1 MGCHHPR
8 VRSHAS
14 ALLLACLLPLGLVAG
29 CSGDEDSP
37 SASSSSSA
45 SSSGGAA
52 GSSAEGSGSEA
63 PGSSGAVDTDA
74 PPPFNANTEP
84 DAQTQSDDAFA
95 TVTDIRIGRQDG
107 FDRVVFE
114 IGGRGTPG
122 WNVRYVDE
130 AAAQGSGEPIDVK
143 GDAILQVTLQGMG
156 LPFETGAEEWSGPDP
171 LSSDDTKNVTEEVFD
186 GTFEGTTVAFV
197 GLSGK
202 KSFRAYSLSDPTRI
216 VLDVA

>member
-1 MGCHHPR
+1 M
-8 VRSHAS
+8 
-14 ALLLACLLPLGLVAG
+14 LLACLLPLGLVAG
-29 CSGDEDSP
+29 CSGDEDPP

-45 SSSGGAA
+45 SESGDAT
-52 GSSAEGSGSEA
+52 GSPAEGSGSEGA
-63 PGSSGAVDTDA
+63 GTSGAVDTEA
-74 PPPFNANTEP
+74 PPPFNANTDP
-84 DAQTQSDDAFA
+84 DTQEQSSDSFA

-130 AAAQGSGEPIDVK
+130 AASQGSGESLDVE

-171 LSSDDTKNVTEEVFD
+171 LSSDDTETVTEEVFD

-197 GLSGK
+197 GLTGEK
-202 KSFRAYSLSDPTRI
+202 PFRVYSLTDPTRI
-216 VLDVA
+216 VLDVAD